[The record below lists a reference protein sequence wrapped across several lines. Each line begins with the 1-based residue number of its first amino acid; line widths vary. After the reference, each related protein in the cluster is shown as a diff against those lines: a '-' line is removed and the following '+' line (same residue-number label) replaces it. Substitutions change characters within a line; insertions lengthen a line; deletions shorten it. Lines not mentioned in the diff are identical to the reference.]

1 MNTFDNETKITIV
14 YNMYVNAT
22 YITFTVVLVTWDILF
37 SSCTVYNTILLFIH
51 GMHVCMNV
59 SVSVTGAS
67 DEVRAEAGA
76 PVSLPCRVDTAQCG
90 ELHSVKWYRDN
101 HRVFVFSHVA
111 NIRRPEGDG
120 SDRLVLVL
128 YALLLCLLQLPPL
141 ARARRYPEY
150 QPKGPSPQGLNARFS
165 RSI

>member
-1 MNTFDNETKITIV
+1 
-14 YNMYVNAT
+14 
-22 YITFTVVLVTWDILF
+22 
-37 SSCTVYNTILLFIH
+37 
-51 GMHVCMNV
+51 MNV

-120 SDRLVLVL
+120 SDRLELVL
-128 YALLLCLLQLPPL
+128 LLFTPLFTTTATPPP
-141 ARARRYPEY
+141 AVARRYTLGTNRTN
-150 QPKGPSPQGLNARFS
+150 PKVPVR
-165 RSI
+165 RD

>member
-1 MNTFDNETKITIV
+1 
-14 YNMYVNAT
+14 
-22 YITFTVVLVTWDILF
+22 
-37 SSCTVYNTILLFIH
+37 
-51 GMHVCMNV
+51 MNV

-120 SDRLVLVL
+120 SDRLELVL
-128 YALLLCLLQLPPL
+128 LLFTPLFTTTATPSSRRRPPVHFG
-141 ARARRYPEY
+141 YQPY